1 MFRLL
6 LVDGDP
12 DSRLV
17 VTHALRRR
25 RMFEVVGEASDA
37 GTAISLAS
45 SLAPDIVLL
54 DLHLRDKDGLWALP
68 RIREGAPAAQVV
80 LRSAFPVSELRF
92 AAFAGGAVGY
102 LEKGRSPL
110 TLSNDLLGICGFLD
124 VIEAGI
130 QQAKARL
137 ARNNHSP
144 RLARRFVAEALDRW
158 GSRAEFDVIQ
168 LLVSE
173 TVTNAI
179 LHARSDVQVSVA
191 LAGDRVRVSVF
202 DGSTRGVVRRPA
214 LPESTSGRGVAM
226 LDALSSGWGVQFT
239 PRGKCVWFDVRAPM
253 D

>member
-124 VIEAGI
+124 VI
-130 QQAKARL
+130 
-137 ARNNHSP
+137 
-144 RLARRFVAEALDRW
+144 
-158 GSRAEFDVIQ
+158 Q

-179 LHARSDVQVSVA
+179 LHARSEVQVSVA